1 MLGHAF
7 NFENLRNMIP
17 FVQSTT
23 KSYLDELD
31 KRVDKEGSFD
41 LCILKEFE
49 QLVGDI
55 ILAGFFSM
63 DLKANKVAGK
73 SLPLIFA
80 LTIQKLFVRSR
91 YLLNFLLC
99 DLFGDRMANKTL
111 NKQDADSKVDLEII
125 RGIGMLEIRNRTNKV
140 THKNDFLQYYVEE
153 MWKS

>member
-80 LTIQKLFVRSR
+80 LTI
-91 YLLNFLLC
+91 
-99 DLFGDRMANKTL
+99 
-111 NKQDADSKVDLEII
+111 
-125 RGIGMLEIRNRTNKV
+125 
-140 THKNDFLQYYVEE
+140 
-153 MWKS
+153 